1 MICINKEEAM
11 MLRRIK
17 PDVVIRRTMKQ
28 KTKRHKYVVEDLYWV
43 KKALKNFREGVTN
56 NG

>member
-1 MICINKEEAM
+1 MISINKEEAM
-11 MLRRIK
+11 MLRQIK

-28 KTKRHKYVVEDLYWV
+28 KTKRHKYVVEELFWV
-43 KKALKNFREGVTN
+43 KKALKNFREGVTT